1 MAKDIRSSYPGRRY
15 FERGANLLKESIE
28 NKRIFFSAGVSDQTA
43 DSLMRVRMLPNGRLN
58 LFTVDEL
65 VRSSFHMLAS
75 DVFSKMHEREK

>member
-1 MAKDIRSSYPGRRY
+1 MAKDICSSYPGRRY

-75 DVFSKMHEREK
+75 DVFSKMHEREE

>member
-1 MAKDIRSSYPGRRY
+1 MAKDIRSSYPGRRC

-28 NKRIFFSAGVSDQTA
+28 NKRILFSTGVSDQTA

-75 DVFSKMHEREK
+75 DVFSKMHEGEE